1 MKIAR
6 LASPLFVVV
15 ALGLVGCGN
24 RSSGYSPK
32 PAEEVKP
39 VDLATVDKANVFPL
53 KEGNS
58 WTFESQVAITLPNG
72 QSQTN
77 TEDITL
83 RVERIATEGG
93 ETRAEIHVIREAD
106 VDPETGQLTEDAAQQ
121 KADRSGWMVNSEGI
135 YQTAGSRDLLNY
147 SPALPSL
154 LFALKQGE
162 EQEFITTG
170 PLPAGNAENNTI
182 PVRRMIVRHTA
193 LGPQQ
198 VDTERGTMPA
208 FSTQTVLLYPASGDD
223 VEGLSAALAKL
234 REAGVTDVTTATS
247 GTPSEPA
254 EGTSEEGTSTD
265 GTSTEGTSTEGTST
279 EGTGTEGTSTDG
291 ATTDG
296 STGDS
301 TTALSSSLPT
311 VPPFV
316 ASTST
321 VFWSPGVGMVRFRQV
336 VIQPSGVRIVQTLRL
351 KDYDLKS

>member
-1 MKIAR
+1 MTIAR

-24 RSSGYSPK
+24 RSSGYTPK

-39 VDLATVDKANVFPL
+39 VDLASVDKANVFPL

-83 RVERIATEGG
+83 RVERIATDGG

-106 VDPETGQLTEDAAQQ
+106 VDPETGQLTETASQQ

-162 EQEFITTG
+162 EQEFVTTG
-170 PLPAGNAENNTI
+170 PLPAGSADNNTI

-198 VDTERGTMPA
+198 VDTERGTLPA
-208 FSTQTVLLYPASGDD
+208 FSTQTILLYPAQGDD
-223 VEGLSAALAKL
+223 VEALSAALAKL
-234 REAGVTDVTTATS
+234 REAGVTDVTTAAS
-247 GTPSEPA
+247 GTPTEPA
-254 EGTSEEGTSTD
+254 SGSGEAE
-265 GTSTEGTSTEGTST
+265 
-279 EGTGTEGTSTDG
+279 GTEGTSGTEG
-291 ATTDG
+291 ATGDAT
-296 STGDS
+296 STESSSNDSASTEAPSGDS
-301 TTALSSSLPT
+301 ATALSSSLPT

-336 VIQPSGVRIVQTLRL
+336 VVQPSGIRIVQTLRL

>member
-1 MKIAR
+1 MTIAR

-24 RSSGYSPK
+24 RSSGYTPK

-39 VDLATVDKANVFPL
+39 VDLASVDKANVFPL

-83 RVERIATEGG
+83 RVERIATDGG

-106 VDPETGQLTEDAAQQ
+106 LDPETGQLTEAASQQ

-162 EQEFITTG
+162 EQEFVTTG
-170 PLPAGNAENNTI
+170 PLPAGSADNNTI

-198 VDTERGTMPA
+198 VDTERGTLPA
-208 FSTQTVLLYPASGDD
+208 FSTQTILLYPAQGDD
-223 VEGLSAALAKL
+223 VEALSAALAKL
-234 REAGVTDVTTATS
+234 REAGVTDVTSAAS
-247 GTPSEPA
+247 GTPTEPAAGSGEA
-254 EGTSEEGTSTD
+254 EGTEGT
-265 GTSTEGTSTEGTST
+265 
-279 EGTGTEGTSTDG
+279 TGTEGSTGEATSTESSS
-291 ATTDG
+291 TDSA
-296 STGDS
+296 STEAPSGDS
-301 TTALSSSLPT
+301 ATALSSSLPT

-336 VIQPSGVRIVQTLRL
+336 VVQPSGIRIVQTLRL

>member
-1 MKIAR
+1 MTIAR

-39 VDLATVDKANVFPL
+39 VDLATVDKTNVFPL

-83 RVERIATEGG
+83 RVVRLATEGG

-106 VDPETGQLTEDAAQQ
+106 MDPETGQLTEAAAQQ
-121 KADRSGWMVNSEGI
+121 KADRSGWMVNAEGI

-162 EQEFITTG
+162 EQEFVTTG
-170 PLPAGNAENNTI
+170 PLPAGNAEDNTI

-208 FSTQTVLLYPASGDD
+208 FSTQTVLLYPAQGDD

-234 REAGVTDVTTATS
+234 REAGVTDVTTAAS
-247 GTPSEPA
+247 GTPTDAAPA
-254 EGTSEEGTSTD
+254 TGEEGTGETNTEGTSPEGTSTE
-265 GTSTEGTSTEGTST
+265 GSSTEGTSTEGT
-279 EGTGTEGTSTDG
+279 TGEEAPS
-291 ATTDG
+291 
-296 STGDS
+296 GDS
-301 TTALSSSLPT
+301 ATSLSSSLPT

-336 VIQPSGVRIVQTLRL
+336 VIQPSGIRIVQTLRL

>member
-1 MKIAR
+1 MTIAR

-24 RSSGYSPK
+24 RSSGYTPK
-32 PAEEVKP
+32 PVEEVKP
-39 VDLATVDKANVFPL
+39 VDLASVDKANVFPL

-83 RVERIATEGG
+83 RVERIATDGG

-106 VDPETGQLTEDAAQQ
+106 VDPETGQLTETASQQ

-162 EQEFITTG
+162 EQEFVTTG
-170 PLPAGNAENNTI
+170 PLPAGSADNNTI

-198 VDTERGTMPA
+198 VDTERGTLPA
-208 FSTQTVLLYPASGDD
+208 FSTQTILLYPAQGDD
-223 VEGLSAALAKL
+223 VEALSAALAKL
-234 REAGVTDVTTATS
+234 REAGVTDVTTAAS
-247 GTPSEPA
+247 GTPTEPA
-254 EGTSEEGTSTD
+254 SGSGEAE
-265 GTSTEGTSTEGTST
+265 
-279 EGTGTEGTSTDG
+279 GTEGTSGTEG
-291 ATTDG
+291 T
-296 STGDS
+296 TGDATS
-301 TTALSSSLPT
+301 TESSSPDSASTEAPSGDSATALSSSLPT

-336 VIQPSGVRIVQTLRL
+336 VVQPSGIRIVQTLRL

>member
-1 MKIAR
+1 MTIAR

-77 TEDITL
+77 SEDITL
-83 RVERIATEGG
+83 RVVRLATEGG

-170 PLPAGNAENNTI
+170 PLPAGNAADNSI

-208 FSTQTVLLYPASGDD
+208 FSTQTVLLYPATGDD

-234 REAGVTDVTTATS
+234 REAGVTDVTTAAS
-247 GTPSEPA
+247 GTPTEPDS
-254 EGTSEEGTSTD
+254 GTTEEGT
-265 GTSTEGTSTEGTST
+265 
-279 EGTGTEGTSTDG
+279 TGTEGAEGTTSEPTSTDPTITD
-291 ATTDG
+291 TT
-296 STGDS
+296 STETPSGDS
-301 TTALSSSLPT
+301 PTALSSSLPT

-321 VFWSPGVGMVRFRQV
+321 VFWSPGVGMVRFRQI
-336 VIQPSGVRIVQTLRL
+336 VIQPSGIRIVQTLRL

>member
-1 MKIAR
+1 MTIAR

-24 RSSGYSPK
+24 RSSGYTPK

-39 VDLATVDKANVFPL
+39 VDLASVDKANVFPL

-83 RVERIATEGG
+83 RVERIATDGG

-106 VDPETGQLTEDAAQQ
+106 VDPETGQLTETASQQ

-162 EQEFITTG
+162 EQEFVTTG

-198 VDTERGTMPA
+198 VDTERGTLPA
-208 FSTQTVLLYPASGDD
+208 FSTQTILLYPAQGDD
-223 VEGLSAALAKL
+223 VEALSAALAKL
-234 REAGVTDVTTATS
+234 REAGVTDVTTAAS
-247 GTPSEPA
+247 GTPTEPA
-254 EGTSEEGTSTD
+254 SGSGEAE
-265 GTSTEGTSTEGTST
+265 
-279 EGTGTEGTSTDG
+279 GTEGTSGTEG
-291 ATTDG
+291 T
-296 STGDS
+296 TGDATS
-301 TTALSSSLPT
+301 TESSSTDNASTEAPSGDSATALSSSLPT

-336 VIQPSGVRIVQTLRL
+336 VVQPSGIRIVQTLRL

>member
-1 MKIAR
+1 MTIAR
-6 LASPLFVVV
+6 LASPFFVVV

-24 RSSGYSPK
+24 RSSGYTPK
-32 PAEEVKP
+32 PVEEVKP
-39 VDLATVDKANVFPL
+39 VDLASVDKANVFPL

-58 WTFESQVAITLPNG
+58 WTFESQVSISLPNG
-72 QSQTN
+72 QTQTN

-83 RVERIATEGG
+83 RVERIATDGG

-106 VDPETGQLTEDAAQQ
+106 VDPETGQLTETASQQ

-147 SPALPSL
+147 SPPLPSL

-162 EQEFITTG
+162 EQEFVTTG

-198 VDTERGTMPA
+198 VDTERGTLPA
-208 FSTQTVLLYPASGDD
+208 YSTQTILLYPAQGDD
-223 VEGLSAALAKL
+223 VEALSAALAKL
-234 REAGVTDVTTATS
+234 REAGVVDVTTAAS
-247 GTPSEPA
+247 GTPTKPA
-254 EGTSEEGTSTD
+254 SGSGEAE
-265 GTSTEGTSTEGTST
+265 
-279 EGTGTEGTSTDG
+279 GTEGTTGDATSSESSSTDN
-291 ATTDG
+291 A
-296 STGDS
+296 STEAPSGDS
-301 TTALSSSLPT
+301 ATALSSSLPT

-336 VIQPSGVRIVQTLRL
+336 VVQPSGIRIVQTLRL